1 MTRAAWI
8 ALLLWTLALWGQVQA
23 DRAGKPE
30 VENARLSGAGQIR
43 IPNRAA
49 EPLFKGSQGK
59 QGVEIHFDPATGLV
73 TIKLLVQD
81 PSGYFIP
88 NIRRENFVVYEDG
101 VRQSN
106 ATVDIEHAPV
116 SLGLLMEYGGRYQ
129 GLNRD
134 LIVEV
139 SRAGHQLLDE
149 LVQEDQ
155 IAIWGYG
162 DTVNELAGFSESRE
176 KAGRL
181 LYDLAPPTVS
191 ETNLYDALIFALK
204 RMRPVAGRKA
214 IILLSSGV
222 DTFSKA
228 SYEDVL
234 AAARDSAVPIYSIS
248 LGPVLRQAS
257 ELHGTTSLLKRVD
270 WKAVENKLVEIAK
283 VSGGRLYSPGSTLD
297 LSATYDDIMEN
308 LRVRYVI
315 TYKSTNQGSL
325 NARRTVRVE
334 LVDPKSGKPL
344 QILDANGKVIHAN
357 VVVQDSYTP
366 NKASESTAK

>member
-1 MTRAAWI
+1 LHSFRTSRFGVRFKPIGLEDQRLRTLDYRALDKSESQI
-8 ALLLWTLALWGQVQA
+8 
-23 DRAGKPE
+23 
-30 VENARLSGAGQIR
+30 ARLSR
-43 IPNRAA
+43 CSRARRESKA
-49 EPLFKGSQGK
+49 RRFT
-59 QGVEIHFDPATGLV
+59 FDPATGLV

-81 PSGYFIP
+81 PNGYFIP

-101 VRQSN
+101 IRQTN

-134 LIVEV
+134 LVVEV

-149 LVQEDQ
+149 LGQEDQ

-162 DTVNELAGFSESRE
+162 DTVKELADFSESRE
-176 KAGRL
+176 KMGRIV
-181 LYDLAPPTVS
+181 YDLTPPPVS

-234 AAARDSAVPIYSIS
+234 AAA
-248 LGPVLRQAS
+248 
-257 ELHGTTSLLKRVD
+257 
-270 WKAVENKLVEIAK
+270 
-283 VSGGRLYSPGSTLD
+283 
-297 LSATYDDIMEN
+297 
-308 LRVRYVI
+308 
-315 TYKSTNQGSL
+315 
-325 NARRTVRVE
+325 
-334 LVDPKSGKPL
+334 
-344 QILDANGKVIHAN
+344 
-357 VVVQDSYTP
+357 
-366 NKASESTAK
+366 

>member
-8 ALLLWTLALWGQVQA
+8 ALLLSTLALWGQVQA

-228 SYEDVL
+228 NE
-234 AAARDSAVPIYSIS
+234 
-248 LGPVLRQAS
+248 AS
-257 ELHGTTSLLKRVD
+257 PQTDEMYFHR
-270 WKAVENKLVEIAK
+270 A
-283 VSGGRLYSPGSTLD
+283 
-297 LSATYDDIMEN
+297 
-308 LRVRYVI
+308 
-315 TYKSTNQGSL
+315 
-325 NARRTVRVE
+325 
-334 LVDPKSGKPL
+334 
-344 QILDANGKVIHAN
+344 
-357 VVVQDSYTP
+357 
-366 NKASESTAK
+366 